1 MRGSDVV
8 ISIKWLIHHRHSQT
22 LRLPAKKETVTTCCL
37 SQCLGGRKKKK
48 HIEQN
53 IRYWRKNTRGSASAT
68 TRPHRVLSTVCPWL
82 HEIILTSDVMGKQHW
97 MREEEEERLKD
108 GGGANLNELIEWAKD
123 VCGIQNSNNLGRPC
137 SEECKGGRETK
148 RGKRGTKIKRGRGG
162 GKAANVYVSACE
174 PGEVRFTRVYG
185 LVDFCFFTLKGKSE
199 IPFRYSV
206 NSVGVSLYF
215 TLSPS
220 LSLAPAL

>member
-1 MRGSDVV
+1 MF
-8 ISIKWLIHHRHSQT
+8 
-22 LRLPAKKETVTTCCL
+22 
-37 SQCLGGRKKKK
+37 GRKEKKK

-68 TRPHRVLSTVCPWL
+68 TRPHGVLSTVCPWL

-148 RGKRGTKIKRGRGG
+148 RGKRGTKIKRGRSG